1 MGLPREFH
9 EQCRRS
15 LEIDYL
21 KMFYC
26 WARDAALSVT
36 NRIVESKSE
45 VPEVKVCNAALRLM
59 LQILNWD
66 FHLNNNSTKTS
77 INVFSAGARL
87 DIDSSKRSECT
98 LVQPGPAWRDVL
110 ISSGHIGWLVN
121 LYAALRQK
129 FSREGY
135 WLDCPI
141 AVSAR
146 KLIVQF
152 CSLPGTIFLSGTSV
166 PAYPHV
172 LFFTY
177 N

>member
-1 MGLPREFH
+1 
-9 EQCRRS
+9 
-15 LEIDYL
+15 
-21 KMFYC
+21 MFYC

-98 LVQPGPAWRDVL
+98 LVQVMICVRVCTCVCKIDLKLNAL
-110 ISSGHIGWLVN
+110 IESI
-121 LYAALRQK
+121 
-129 FSREGY
+129 
-135 WLDCPI
+135 
-141 AVSAR
+141 
-146 KLIVQF
+146 
-152 CSLPGTIFLSGTSV
+152 
-166 PAYPHV
+166 
-172 LFFTY
+172 Y

>member
-1 MGLPREFH
+1 
-9 EQCRRS
+9 
-15 LEIDYL
+15 
-21 KMFYC
+21 MFYC

-98 LVQPGPAWRDVL
+98 LVQVMICVRVCARVCKIDLKLNVL
-110 ISSGHIGWLVN
+110 IESI
-121 LYAALRQK
+121 
-129 FSREGY
+129 
-135 WLDCPI
+135 
-141 AVSAR
+141 
-146 KLIVQF
+146 
-152 CSLPGTIFLSGTSV
+152 
-166 PAYPHV
+166 
-172 LFFTY
+172 Y